1 MSISFFY
8 ESETNDQAYDYV
20 FDYNILFC
28 DVLIKSSTLLG
39 PKGMGWY
46 NNKKVFVSKDR
57 REIFEVPK
65 SPENAGVVELCQ
77 RCSNQF
83 SCLAGNLQKA
93 KSGDLHI

>member
-1 MSISFFY
+1 VLISFFY
-8 ESETNDQAYDYV
+8 RSETNEQAYEHI

-46 NNKKVFVSKDR
+46 NNKKVFVSKER

-65 SPENAGVVELCQ
+65 SPEKAGVSELCQ

-83 SCLAGNLQKA
+83 SCLLGNLQNV
-93 KSGDLHI
+93 KSSDLYI